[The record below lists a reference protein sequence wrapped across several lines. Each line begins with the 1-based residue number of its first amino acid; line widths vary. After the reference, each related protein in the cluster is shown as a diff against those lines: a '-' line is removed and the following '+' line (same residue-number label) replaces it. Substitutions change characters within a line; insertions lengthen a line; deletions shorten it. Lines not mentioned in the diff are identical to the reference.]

1 MTITLCPKCGNQ
13 NDVDA
18 SRQMVVECSSCG
30 TILIDDADL
39 KDVEEGLQRTLDH
52 KQINPP
58 EEVDIEKYISK
69 LGDHEKQTKYV
80 EEGFW
85 AKVKRHAAKVPF
97 AKEVVT
103 LYYCSADPK
112 TPLSAKVTAI
122 GALAYWIL
130 PLDLIPDFIP
140 VAGFVDD
147 ATAVFIA
154 YRSLSGQITEDHRE
168 KAEQFFILNKNVKLI
183 DPQS

>member
-13 NDVDA
+13 NDVD
-18 SRQMVVECSSCG
+18 SNRQMVVECSSCG
-30 TILIDDADL
+30 TKLIEDAAPNDA
-39 KDVEEGLQRTLDH
+39 EEGLQKTLDPN
-52 KQINPP
+52 KINPP
-58 EEVDIEKYISK
+58 EEVDIEKYIGK
-69 LGDHEKQTKYV
+69 LGDHAKQTKYV

-130 PLDLIPDFIP
+130 PLDLIPDFVP

-154 YRSLSGQITEDHRE
+154 YRSISGQITDDHRE